1 MLSSMRLHVF
11 LYINRLFPENYV
23 FYYLYT
29 YKGECFAMSLD
40 QLKQQYNET
49 KKRIASYEEAIALMF
64 WDMRTGAP
72 KKGLEQR
79 SEVIGMLSSDV
90 FKLSTSKEFEEVL
103 HALLKEENFQ
113 QVSEVMQ
120 KSLLESKK
128 NFDRNKKIPA
138 EEYQAYVV
146 LSSKS
151 EAAWEEAKEKSDF
164 SMLQPYLEK
173 LVAYNKKF
181 IEYLGYKGN
190 KYNTLLDMFE
200 PGMTVE
206 KLDQVFGQ
214 LKEHIVPLVKSISE
228 SDYKFDA
235 SALLFHFPKD
245 KQKEFSLEV
254 LHELDYDFSAGRLD
268 ETVHPFAVGINPGDV
283 RVTTKYDEKD
293 FRTAVFG
300 TIHECGHA
308 LYEQNISPEL
318 IGTGLCSG
326 TSMGIHESQSLF
338 YENFVG
344 RNYSFWKR
352 HYNRL
357 NECADGK
364 FSEMSLD
371 AFYEAINEAKPS
383 LIRIEA
389 DELTYC
395 LHIIIRYELE
405 KALFN
410 DEITVEELPKKWNEK
425 YEQYLGITPPNDA
438 RGVLQDVHWSGGS
451 FGYFPSYAL
460 GYMYAAQLK
469 QAMLKDI
476 PNFDEKLENGELKEV
491 KEWLAEKVHQHGKMK
506 KPLEI
511 LKDVTGEEL
520 NVTYLIQYLEDKYK
534 TLYKL

>member
-1 MLSSMRLHVF
+1 MFTGEYNS
-11 LYINRLFPENYV
+11 IFPENYV

-72 KKGLEQR
+72 KKGLDQR
-79 SEVIGMLSSDV
+79 SEVIGMLSSDA
-90 FKLSTSKEFEEVL
+90 FKLSTSKEYEEVL
-103 HALLKEENFQ
+103 HALLKEENFHQ
-113 QVSEVMQ
+113 LTEIMQ

-128 NFDRNKKIPA
+128 EYDRNKKIPV
-138 EEYQAYVV
+138 EEYQEYVV

-151 EAAWEEAKEKSDF
+151 EAVWEEAKEKSDF

-173 LVAYNKKF
+173 LVAFNKKF
-181 IEYLGYKGN
+181 IEYWGYEGN

-200 PGMTVE
+200 PGMTVD
-206 KLDQVFGQ
+206 KLDEVFGQ

-228 SDYKFDA
+228 SNYKIDA
-235 SALLFHFPKD
+235 NTLLFHFPKE
-245 KQKEFSLEV
+245 KQRDFSLEV
-254 LHELDYDFSAGRLD
+254 LKELDYDFSAGRLD
-268 ETVHPFAVGINPGDV
+268 ETAHPFAVGINPGDV
-283 RVTTKYDEKD
+283 RVTTKYDEND

-352 HYNRL
+352 HYKRL
-357 NECADGK
+357 NEFTDGQ

-371 AFYEAINEAKPS
+371 TFYEAINEAKPS

-410 DEITVEELPKKWNEK
+410 DEISVEDLPKKWNEK
-425 YEQYLGITPPNDA
+425 YEQYLGLTPPNDA
-438 RGVLQDVHWSGGS
+438 KGVLQDVHWSGGS

-520 NVTYLIQYLEDKYK
+520 NVTYLIQYLEEKYS